1 MKKFNQ
7 HILESKLSSYLNDE
21 IACEDV
27 INSIL
32 SDRINEGIID
42 NFKNFLN
49 SAKSISEKNLEKL
62 IEWAKKTFDVE
73 IDTIK
78 KLYDFI
84 KKTLK
89 KVYQLFIQVLKKIKQ
104 FKEKHPILFK
114 VIVIIALIILI
125 VMISAATAWA
135 QSQGQPVDLV
145 NDFGI
150 TKDGLDM
157 LIGLH
162 EEMLSDSP
170 ASPAD
175 IKLQAALV
183 DLKDGKID
191 LSYNSVEL
199 CKTYINELKGLIQS
213 KPQLKVFL
221 GDFREVGEKLV
232 DISVETIK
240 RYNDKGDLTYSG
252 EIIDILKKN

>member
-21 IACEDV
+21 ITCEDV

-32 SDRINEGIID
+32 SDQMNEGIID

-104 FKEKHPILFK
+104 FKENNPVLFK
-114 VIVIIALIILI
+114 VIVIITLIILI

-145 NDFGI
+145 NDFGV

-162 EEMLSDSP
+162 EEMLSDGSP
-170 ASPAD
+170 TN
-175 IKLQAALV
+175 IKLQAALI

-213 KPQLKVFL
+213 KPQLKVYL
-221 GDFREVGEKLV
+221 ADFREVGEKLIDV
-232 DISVETIK
+232 SVETIK
-240 RYNDKGDLTYSG
+240 RYDDQGNLTYSA
-252 EIIDILKKN
+252 EHIDILKKN

>member
-21 IACEDV
+21 ITCEDV

-62 IEWAKKTFDVE
+62 IEWTKKTFDVE

-84 KKTLK
+84 KTTLK
-89 KVYQLFIQVLKKIKQ
+89 KVYQLFMQVLKKIKQ

-114 VIVIIALIILI
+114 VIVIISLIILI

-135 QSQGQPVDLV
+135 QSQGQPVDIV

-150 TKDGLDM
+150 TKEGLDM
-157 LIGLH
+157 LIGFQ
-162 EEMLSDSP
+162 EEMVNNGSP
-170 ASPAD
+170 TD
-175 IKLQAALV
+175 IKLQAALI
-183 DLKDGKID
+183 DIKDGKID

-199 CKTYINELKGLIQS
+199 CKTYINDLKGLIQS
-213 KPQLKVFL
+213 EPELKGYL
-221 GDFREVGEKLV
+221 EDFREIGEKLIDV
-232 DISVETIK
+232 SVETIK
-240 RYNDKGDLTYSG
+240 RYDDRGNLTSSV
-252 EIIDILKKN
+252 ETIKILKKN

>member
-7 HILESKLSSYLNDE
+7 HIFEAKLKSYLKDE
-21 IACEDV
+21 ITCEDV

-49 SAKSISEKNLEKL
+49 SSKSISENSLKKL
-62 IEWAKKTFDVE
+62 IEWTKKTFDVE

-84 KKTLK
+84 KTTLK
-89 KVYQLFIQVLKKIKQ
+89 KVYQLFMQVLKKIKQ

-114 VIVIIALIILI
+114 VIVIITLIILI

-135 QSQGQPVDLV
+135 QSQGQPVDIV

-150 TKDGLDM
+150 TKEGLDM
-157 LIGLH
+157 LIGFQ
-162 EEMLSDSP
+162 EEMLNNGSP
-170 ASPAD
+170 TD
-175 IKLQAALV
+175 IKLQAALI
-183 DLKDGKID
+183 DIKDGKID

-199 CKTYINELKGLIQS
+199 CKTYINDLKGLIQS
-213 KPQLKVFL
+213 EPELKGYL
-221 GDFREVGEKLV
+221 EDFREIGEKLIDV
-232 DISVETIK
+232 SVETIK
-240 RYNDKGDLTYSG
+240 RYDDRGNLTSSA
-252 EIIDILKKN
+252 ETINILKKN

>member
-7 HILESKLSSYLNDE
+7 HILDAKLSHYLNDE
-21 IACEDV
+21 ITCEDV

-114 VIVIIALIILI
+114 VIVIITLIILI

-150 TKDGLDM
+150 TKEGLDI
-157 LIGLH
+157 LIGFQ

-170 ASPAD
+170 ASQVD
-175 IKLQAALV
+175 IKLQAALI

-199 CKTYINELKGLIQS
+199 CKSYINELKGLIQS
-213 KPQLKVFL
+213 KPKLKVFL
-221 GDFREVGEKLV
+221 ADFREVGEKLIDV
-232 DISVETIK
+232 SVETIK
-240 RYNDKGDLTYSG
+240 RYDDQGNLTYSA
-252 EIIDILKKN
+252 ETINILKKN